1 MPHKEEGRMNGTDRI
16 ALVTGAGTG
25 IGKRTA
31 FLFLEA
37 GYCVV
42 LAGRRVEPLEQTV
55 QEAGVSNSRT
65 LVMSLDVSDP
75 EAVSALFAAT
85 QDTFGR
91 LDVLFNNAGVGA
103 PAVPLEDLRYEQ
115 WRRVLDTCVT
125 GTFLCTQ
132 HAFRMMKR
140 QNPHGGRIIN
150 NGSISAHTPRPNSAP
165 YTAAKH
171 AITGLTKSTA
181 LDGRP
186 FNITCGQIDIGNAA
200 TEMTAGMEH
209 GVLQANGTVAVE
221 PTMDA
226 DHVARV
232 VLSMAS
238 LPLDVN
244 IPFVT
249 VMATGMPFL
258 GRG

>member
-1 MPHKEEGRMNGTDRI
+1 MDLTGRI
-16 ALVTGAGTG
+16 AIVTGAGTG
-25 IGKRTA
+25 IGKRA
-31 FLFLEA
+31 ALLFWDA
-37 GYCVV
+37 GYSVV
-42 LAGRRVEPLEQTV
+42 LAGRRLEPLEQTV
-55 QEAGVSNSRT
+55 QEAGVSNSRV
-65 LVMSLDVSDP
+65 LVMSTDVSDP

-85 QDTFGR
+85 NTKFGR

-103 PAVPLEDLRYEQ
+103 PAVPIEDLSYEQ
-115 WRRVLDTCVT
+115 WRTVLDTCVT

-132 HAFRMMKR
+132 HAFRMMKQQYPR
-140 QNPHGGRIIN
+140 GGRIIN

-186 FNITCGQIDIGNAA
+186 FDINCGQIDIGNAA
-200 TEMTAGMEH
+200 TEMTDRMKN
-209 GVLQANGTVAVE
+209 GVLQANGTVSVE
-221 PTMDA
+221 PTMDVEHA
-226 DHVARV
+226 ARA
-232 VLSMAS
+232 VLYMAS

-244 IPFVT
+244 VPFMT
-249 VMATGMPFL
+249 VMATGMPFM